1 MNLVGYRKF
10 IVTVLAQICLTA
22 LCALGMLTGGEFVA
36 ALLGT
41 TGAFITLNVV
51 QKAIGKDVVASQ

>member
-10 IVTVLAQICLTA
+10 IVTILSQVCLTA
-22 LCALGMLTGGEFVA
+22 LCAFGMLTGGEFVA

-51 QKAIGKDVVASQ
+51 QKAMVKNAE

>member
-1 MNLVGYRKF
+1 MTLVGYRKF
-10 IVTVLAQICLTA
+10 IVTVLSQVVLTA
-22 LCALGMLTGGEFVA
+22 LCAFGMLTGGEFVA

-51 QKAIGKDVVASQ
+51 QKAMVKQ